1 VNRRGCLL
9 KSWLLEGLGTMLKLM
24 AAFLVGV
31 VAALAVTWGYVLS
44 LKDTIRLCTNY
55 IHDRLDQ
62 QALVL
67 RDKRLPKGG
76 GINR

>member
-1 VNRRGCLL
+1 
-9 KSWLLEGLGTMLKLM
+9 M

-55 IHDRLDQ
+55 IHTRLDQ

-67 RDKRLPKGG
+67 QDKRLPKGG
-76 GINR
+76 GFNR